1 MQPNEQGNLDTLTE
15 APGAEKETCLLSPS
29 HFWYLNHIYKDEIKR
44 ILEENGV
51 EMETELRVV
60 FKAGQKDGSL
70 AKAVSEFTDLTQKSL
85 GESVG
90 SVIPLKQ
97 LDAEKLKDTL
107 NFFRSQDKKLLLAL
121 SSQEMTM
128 YGPSQSRNAISKS
141 LSSTQKTS
149 ATTTYKFSGGSTWSS
164 SHKSEDIVLNIDDPL
179 AQRGL
184 IIKESHWELITASFR
199 DSITEIETKFGVRCE
214 RSDVSPDKVA
224 IKAVYKRPGGNA
236 SMESHATRALL
247 RLYQK
252 IVTSQMDFHQQPE
265 AVVPH
270 GSSNNVS
277 FFSEGASG
285 GPVSNGHWEPSVL
298 KAKAATEDGAA
309 AGDSKDEKCSIC
321 MDSFTNKKQLKCKH
335 EFCEACLEQ
344 AIQSLGPICPICK
357 DVFGAIEG
365 NQPAGT
371 METNRD
377 SRSLPGFKNCGTIV
391 ISYYIPS
398 GMQTVCVISL
408 TSGDVVA
415 LDF

>member
-1 MQPNEQGNLDTLTE
+1 MQPNEQGNLGISTE
-15 APGAEKETCLLSPS
+15 APTAEMETRLLSLS

-85 GESVG
+85 GESDS

-107 NFFRSQDKKLLLAL
+107 NFISSQDKKLLLAL
-121 SSQEMTM
+121 SSQEMTI

-141 LSSTQKTS
+141 LSTTQKTS
-149 ATTTYKFSGGSTWSS
+149 ATTTYNFSGGSTWSS
-164 SHKSEDIVLNIDDPL
+164 SHKSGDIVLNINDPL
-179 AQRGL
+179 AQNGL
-184 IIKESHWELITASFR
+184 IIKESHWKLITASFQ
-199 DSITEIETKFGVRCE
+199 DSIAEIETKFGVQCE
-214 RSDVSPDKVA
+214 RSVVSPDKVA
-224 IKAVYKRPGGNA
+224 IKAVYKRSGGNA
-236 SMESHATRALL
+236 SMESHATRALV

-252 IVTSQMDFHQQPE
+252 IVTSQTYFHQQNE

-298 KAKAATEDGAA
+298 KAEADTEDGAA
-309 AGDSKDEKCSIC
+309 AGDSKDEKCTIC
-321 MDSFTNKKQLKCKH
+321 MDLFTNKKQLKCKH
-335 EFCEACLEQ
+335 EFCEECLEQ
-344 AIQSLGPICPICK
+344 AIQNQGPICPICK

-371 METNRD
+371 MDT
-377 SRSLPGFKNCGTIV
+377 SRESYPLPGFKNCGTIV
-391 ISYYIPS
+391 INYNIPH
-398 GMQTVCVISL
+398 GIQTVCVISL
-408 TSGDVVA
+408 TSGDVVS
-415 LDF
+415 LV